1 MNHLGIV
8 IPYYKIN
15 FFEETIKSLAKQTD
29 KRFTLYIGNDNSPND
44 PLPVIEKYFERKDY
58 NYFNYKKNVGG
69 QNLALQWERILE
81 NVTEPWFQI
90 LGDDDMI
97 SENFVEE
104 FYLSLP
110 EVEENNISV
119 IRYSQ
124 HWIDES
130 NNKTNDNTVFLKLIS
145 SKENWESK
153 YFKGIRSSLSEY
165 VFKRKTFNKY
175 GFHHFPLA
183 WFTDDLAVLQCS
195 EKTGVLFIGSAE
207 VMVRISHLNISNNSS
222 LNAEKEDANY
232 LYEAFILNNYSH
244 LFTTEKLL
252 KQTEIHLW
260 RTWKDKR
267 KLKINLF
274 RIYCRT
280 QSWKKMVKTPLIYF
294 KFYGRR

>member
-195 EKTGVLFIGSAE
+195 EKTGVFFIGSAE
-207 VMVRISHLNISNNSS
+207 VMVRISHLNISNNSG
-222 LNAEKEDANY
+222 LNAEKDDANY

-244 LFTTEKLL
+244 LFTNEKLL